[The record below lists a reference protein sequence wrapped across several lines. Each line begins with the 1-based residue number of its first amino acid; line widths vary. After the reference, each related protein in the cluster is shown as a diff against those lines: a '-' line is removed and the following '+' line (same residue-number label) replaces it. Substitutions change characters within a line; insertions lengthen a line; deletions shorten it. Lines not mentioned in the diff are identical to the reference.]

1 MKTMNERDKN
11 EMLNAVAGEGET
23 YQCRLWGTIMADAK
37 TYAKIGGLSL
47 IAGSGAAALGALSN
61 AYCYLGMT
69 EKSINFVIIDSIDVS
84 KIKNRLSIP
93 VGSITKAEVKKG
105 LIPGRT
111 TVILHIENAKMKLA
125 LMNNTVGSD
134 IKGQKENVEKFCQL
148 VKNI

>member
-11 EMLNAVAGEGET
+11 EMLNAIAGEGET

-37 TYAKIGGLSL
+37 TYARIGGLSP

-69 EKSINFVIIDSIDVS
+69 EKNINFVIIDSIDVS
-84 KIKNRLSIP
+84 KVKNRLSVP
-93 VGSITKAEVKKG
+93 VGNIGKAEVKKG

-111 TVILHIENAKMKLA
+111 TVILHIENTKMKLI

>member
-11 EMLNAVAGEGET
+11 EMLNAVAGKGET

-61 AYCYLGMT
+61 AYCYMGMT

-93 VGSITKAEVKKG
+93 VGSIIKAEVKKG

>member
-93 VGSITKAEVKKG
+93 VGSIIKAEVKKG
-105 LIPGRT
+105 LIPGRK
-111 TVILHIENAKMKLA
+111 TVIMLIENSNMILA
-125 LMNNTVGSD
+125 LLNYSVG
-134 IKGQKENVEKFCQL
+134 
-148 VKNI
+148 

>member
-1 MKTMNERDKN
+1 MKTMNEKDKN
-11 EMLNAVAGEGET
+11 EMLNAIAGEGET

-47 IAGSGAAALGALSN
+47 ITGGGAAALGALSN

-69 EKSINFVIIDSIDVS
+69 EKNINFVIIDSIDVS
-84 KIKNRLSIP
+84 KVKNRLSIP

-111 TVILHIENAKMKLA
+111 TVILHIENTKMKLA
-125 LMNNTVGSD
+125 LMNNAVGSD